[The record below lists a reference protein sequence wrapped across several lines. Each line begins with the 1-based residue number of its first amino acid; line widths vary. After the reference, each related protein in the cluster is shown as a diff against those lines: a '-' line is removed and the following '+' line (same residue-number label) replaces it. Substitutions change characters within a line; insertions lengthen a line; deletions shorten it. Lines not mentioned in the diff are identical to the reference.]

1 MRESY
6 WRLVR
11 FGQLLL
17 IGNYVELNKMQT
29 TSSAWY
35 TARTKPKHEHIAA
48 ANLRKNQGIEVF
60 SPRLQLEKLTRRGLV
75 HLTEPLFPGYIF
87 VRCVLEDRLND
98 IQHSIGVNRLV
109 SFGGKIP
116 PVADGVIVELQ
127 DCFENEEI
135 VSIAS
140 DFQPG
145 DEVTVAGGA
154 FVGMSALVLKNLP
167 AKKRVQI
174 LLDMLG
180 QPTTVEVER
189 GAVQLKQNSL
199 ADLMPALA
207 APVRQERLSA

>member
-1 MRESY
+1 M
-6 WRLVR
+6 
-11 FGQLLL
+11 
-17 IGNYVELNKMQT
+17 GNNVELNTMQT

-35 TARTKPKHEHIAA
+35 SARTKPKHEHIAA
-48 ANLRKNQGIEVF
+48 ANLRKNLGIEVF
-60 SPRLQLEKLTRRGLV
+60 SPRLQLEKITRRGLV
-75 HLTEPLFPGYIF
+75 HVTEPLFPCYIF
-87 VRCVLEDRLND
+87 VRCVLEERIND

-109 SFGGKIP
+109 SFGGKFP
-116 PVADGVIVELQ
+116 PVADGVIGELQ

-154 FVGMSALVLKNLP
+154 FAGMSALVLKNLP
-167 AKKRVQI
+167 AKQRVQI

-189 GAVQLKQNSL
+189 EVVMLKQNSL

-207 APVRQERLSA
+207 ATVRQERLSA